1 MGFLQRFESRLE
13 QAVSGVF
20 AKAFRSA
27 VQPVEVAAALQREVD
42 NSAQILSRN
51 RRLVPNQ
58 FHVELS
64 PADYERLAPYS
75 STLANELTTMLHE
88 HADEQSY
95 VFTGP
100 VRINFDEHDEL
111 STGRFRVRSSA
122 LAEVTP
128 ASEQSVTDTAVR
140 RAQVILEVNGMRHP
154 LEPPGI
160 VIGRGAEADLRI
172 NDPGISRRHIEIRVQ
187 AVPPGPMAGPGGTGV
202 SVVDLGSTNGML
214 VDGARV
220 QEATLHDGATV
231 RIGNTTMTVRLVAHD
246 GDEGGDDGY
255 GARDGYGGYQ
265 GNEGYEGW
273 GGSGV

>member
-1 MGFLQRFESRLE
+1 VGFLQRFENRLE

-64 PADYERLAPYS
+64 AADYERLAPYS
-75 STLANELTTMLHE
+75 STLASELTTMLHE
-88 HADEQSY
+88 HAGEQSY

-100 VRINFDEHDEL
+100 VRIDFDEHDEL

-122 LAEVTP
+122 IAEVTP
-128 ASEQSVTDTAVR
+128 DRSVTDTAVR

-172 NDPGISRRHIEIRVQ
+172 NDPGISRRHVEIRVLG
-187 AVPPGPMAGPGGTGV
+187 PSGPGSALDGGGTGV
-202 SVVDLGSTNGML
+202 TVVDLGSTNGML
-214 VDGARV
+214 VDGSRV
-220 QEATLHDGATV
+220 TQASLDDGGTI
-231 RIGNTTMTVRLVAHD
+231 RIGNTTMTVRVVAHQD
-246 GDEGGDDGY
+246 DHGD
-255 GARDGYGGYQ
+255 ARDGPDGLD
-265 GNEGYEGW
+265 GW
-273 GGSGV
+273 GGSSV